1 MEHNSLEPREIRS
14 RNINFSVIN
23 IHWYLRYGTGKIIL
37 EENLGRKRQGTNG
50 QKWESFS
57 TKKSVKGGK
66 VIKET
71 SKELPGKQMKE
82 KNNNNNSNN
91 QMLCCCETIKC
102 YIVADLEEIF

>member
-1 MEHNSLEPREIRS
+1 M
-14 RNINFSVIN
+14 
-23 IHWYLRYGTGKIIL
+23 

-82 KNNNNNSNN
+82 KIIIITV
-91 QMLCCCETIKC
+91 TIKC
-102 YIVADLEEIF
+102 YVAVKQSNVTLLQI